1 MPSASRPYFSS
12 RAVAGPDSPNTSFTP
27 IRFTGTGAF
36 SDRHSHTAP
45 PSPPITECSSTVTT
59 LPVSLAAAT
68 TSSSSRGLIVW
79 ILITFAST
87 PSAASFSAASRAG
100 ATQRPFAMIVRSFPS
115 RRTIPLPNS
124 IYSPVCH

>member
-1 MPSASRPYFSS
+1 M
-12 RAVAGPDSPNTSFTP
+12 AGPDSPNTSFTP

-87 PSAASFSAASRAG
+87 PSAASFSAASRFFQAEDGIRDTSVTGVQTG
-100 ATQRPFAMIVRSFPS
+100 ARPI
-115 RRTIPLPNS
+115 
-124 IYSPVCH
+124 